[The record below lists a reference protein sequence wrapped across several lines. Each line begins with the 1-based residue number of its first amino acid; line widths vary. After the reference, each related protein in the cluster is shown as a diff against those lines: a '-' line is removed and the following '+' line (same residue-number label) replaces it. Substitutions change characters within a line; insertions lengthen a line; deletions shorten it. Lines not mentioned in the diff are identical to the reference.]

1 MYILVVEKCILLQS
15 FIIVFIFLN
24 KYSLKGNVSL
34 LFLCIDIGG
43 SVLLRYMSVSF
54 THLTLPAEK
63 IVGN

>member
-43 SVLLRYMSVSF
+43 SVL
-54 THLTLPAEK
+54 
-63 IVGN
+63 